1 MLFRP
6 SPKAVI
12 KMIDLLR
19 LKVGSKVRVITTD
32 DKIFEG
38 TINAVCEAIDNYDP
52 EDPDTLNEDGI
63 CVKIYEG
70 GGPFFY
76 QSDIKKLTL
85 LP

>member
-1 MLFRP
+1 MFRP
-6 SPKAVI
+6 SLKAVI

-19 LKVGSKVRVITTD
+19 LKIGSKVRIIDTD
-32 DKIFEG
+32 GNICEG

-63 CVKIYEG
+63 CVKIDEG

-76 QSDIKKLTL
+76 QSDIKELTL